1 MPDTTGHQRGPTAGP
16 DTTGESGT
24 TAGPDITGER
34 RPTAGPDT
42 TGESGTTAGA
52 GTPYRPEP
60 TAEPG
65 TTAGAGTSARPGTTA
80 EPGTMPEPGATP
92 EAGAAAEAP
101 SAVTPAGAAGPLLA
115 PGESDRLGRRLH
127 HAVTGFVDAPRASV
141 EEADRVLEE
150 ITARFTDAVA
160 HRRRTLR
167 TSWQEAGPDGGAP
180 SADTEQLRLALRD
193 YRELADRLMRL

>member
-1 MPDTTGHQRGPTAGP
+1 MPDTTGRR
-16 DTTGESGT
+16 GT

-34 RPTAGPDT
+34 RSTAGPDV
-42 TGESGTTAGA
+42 TG
-52 GTPYRPEP
+52 
-60 TAEPG
+60 EPG
-65 TTAGAGTSARPGTTA
+65 TTAGAGTPARPGTT
-80 EPGTMPEPGATP
+80 PEPGAAP
-92 EAGAAAEAP
+92 ESAPESAVESAVAAEAP

-127 HAVTGFVDAPRASV
+127 QAVTGFVDAPRASV

-167 TSWQEAGPDGGAP
+167 TSWREAGPDGGAP
-180 SADTEQLRLALRD
+180 STDTEQLRLALRD